1 MPYRTILLNLNDE
14 ERAPTL
20 IQTALSLVGDYKV
33 HIIGLY
39 VMPWALPPP
48 GLAGPP
54 APTWLEDQLACY
66 LEQGQRIKIAF
77 ETAIKDVKN
86 ITHEWRHDDSNFD
99 ANVADAIIHHGR
111 TVDLIIVSQA
121 GHNVWIDDV
130 PERVAIDGGR
140 PVLVVPRHGDFKR
153 IGKEITIAWKP
164 TREATRAVFD
174 ALPILK
180 DAQRVR
186 LLTVIEKDVSQAEER
201 SRTSGEELAS
211 SLLRHDIR
219 VETETLA
226 QDELSVANRLLE
238 RSRRTYQD
246 LIVMGIYGHSRL
258 REFVL
263 GGVSRDILQHASV
276 PVLIAH

>member
-1 MPYRTILLNLNDE
+1 M
-14 ERAPTL
+14 
-20 IQTALSLVGDYKV
+20 
-33 HIIGLY
+33 
-39 VMPWALPPP
+39 
-48 GLAGPP
+48 
-54 APTWLEDQLACY
+54 
-66 LEQGQRIKIAF
+66 
-77 ETAIKDVKN
+77 
-86 ITHEWRHDDSNFD
+86 
-99 ANVADAIIHHGR
+99 
-111 TVDLIIVSQA
+111 
-121 GHNVWIDDV
+121 
-130 PERVAIDGGR
+130 PERVAIEGGR
-140 PVLVVPRHGDFKR
+140 PVLVVPRDGEFRR

-186 LLTVIEKDVSQAEER
+186 VISVIENDVSQSEER

-211 SLLRHDIR
+211 SLLRHGIQ
-219 VETETLA
+219 VETETMA
-226 QDELSVANRLLE
+226 QDDLSVANRLLD

-258 REFVL
+258 RELVL